1 MWSGGGLTIC
11 NLTPQSFVITD
22 AKAADFRHKVYLPI
36 TITEVIQYFLMG
48 LGALFILVALLLL
61 ILTANKKKNDL
72 ELRVNEVNQI

>member
-1 MWSGGGLTIC
+1 M
-11 NLTPQSFVITD
+11 
-22 AKAADFRHKVYLPI
+22 
-36 TITEVIQYFLMG
+36 IQYFLMG